1 MIIINTRRMLRYA
14 PRFHEKFPPKKFSKK
29 IFTKKNFKKKIL
41 KISVNFF
48 FKFFFVPT
56 AFYVQFGVCLQKFGG
71 SRPAGLG
78 GDKHG
83 TNST

>member
-1 MIIINTRRMLRYA
+1 
-14 PRFHEKFPPKKFSKK
+14 
-29 IFTKKNFKKKIL
+29 
-41 KISVNFF
+41 VNFF